1 MKRTDI
7 LVEVRNRELERLGTI
22 TGKYLHIEAMLRF
35 CNVGSWTLNL
45 PGGHPMIDA
54 LSTDG
59 SGIIVSL
66 HGDPLF
72 SGPTTKPKR
81 KRDRQNPDGTF
92 TFVGVTDE
100 ILLADAL
107 AYPDPTSS
115 DPTSQSTSNDV
126 RSGPIESLMHDFV
139 DVNIGPNAAT
149 TPIDR
154 RRGLREKITLG
165 LDEARGATVQKS
177 PRFQNLLTLEQEL
190 SLLSDS
196 TLGFR
201 MVQSGAA
208 IEFQTF
214 AVRDRTDVVR
224 LDIENGTITSEEVE
238 KTGPTITYAIVA
250 GQGEGTGRTIVPRTT
265 AAATAAEAA
274 WGRPIERF
282 IDQRNTDVV
291 SELEQSGDEAL
302 LEAGFTATAVK
313 VIPSDSQTMLYV
325 VDWRE
330 GDLITVV
337 VNGQETESTVT
348 AAALIVNS
356 KTVAVGAA
364 IGDVTGF
371 DKEAALT
378 QRVEDVE
385 KKVDKIERSEQ
396 PAPEWADLIGVPLEF
411 PPTAHTHL
419 WADTTDKP
427 STFPPT
433 AHTHDASDLDS
444 GEVPNLRLPGRLQ
457 SSSVAAVGDWN
468 DYIETG
474 FYTGGNLANRPGSD
488 DFYFVTVVNHYNVG
502 YVVQTATSFRDPVT
516 NVHETYIR
524 AMEGGVWH
532 AWQRVAYRGEPG
544 VPRTMALGTYTD
556 ANTVTV
562 NSGVTVGINFP
573 AGRFTVAPKLFIT
586 SGSSAALNFAVLSTS
601 TSGASVRIDN
611 WSNATRGPRD
621 FEWLAIQE

>member
-54 LSTDG
+54 LSADG

-66 HGDPLF
+66 HGEPLF

-115 DPTSQSTSNDV
+115 DPTSQAAANDV
-126 RSGPIESLMHDFV
+126 RSGPIETLMHEYV
-139 DVNIGPNAAT
+139 DANIGPSAAT

-190 SLLSDS
+190 SLLSDGA
-196 TLGFR
+196 LGFR

-250 GQGEGTGRTIVPRTT
+250 GQGEGTSRTIVPRTT
-265 AAATAAEAA
+265 AAATAAETA

-337 VNGQETESTVT
+337 VNGQETQSTVT

-364 IGDVTGF
+364 IGNVTGF

-378 QRVEDVE
+378 QRVDDVE
-385 KKVDKIERSEQ
+385 KRVDNIERSEQ

-411 PPTAHTHL
+411 PPAAHDHDDRYYTETEADAALSAGLNTRAPASHTHPVTDVSFL
-419 WADTTDKP
+419 QALDGNVLPAVWPDGVSTSQWAVDGSWPCNYGTCLTVKSNSEHRVSQTVTEKATGDTWIRSGDSTSWGAWRKLAYMDNTGVP
-427 STFPPT
+427 FAMAAGAYRSSSDVSSGGGVTIGITFP
-433 AHTHDASDLDS
+433 S
-444 GEVPNLRLPGRLQ
+444 
-457 SSSVAAVGDWN
+457 
-468 DYIETG
+468 
-474 FYTGGNLANRPGSD
+474 
-488 DFYFVTVVNHYNVG
+488 
-502 YVVQTATSFRDPVT
+502 
-516 NVHETYIR
+516 
-524 AMEGGVWH
+524 
-532 AWQRVAYRGEPG
+532 
-544 VPRTMALGTYTD
+544 
-556 ANTVTV
+556 
-562 NSGVTVGINFP
+562 
-573 AGRFTVAPKLFIT
+573 GRFTVPPRVLVTVGT
-586 SGSSAALNFAVLSTS
+586 SARLQAAVLVDSTT
-601 TSGASVRIDN
+601 TSGASVRLDN
-611 WSNATRGPRD
+611 FSGGTATDRD
-621 FEWLAIQE
+621 FDWLAIQMYSNTSIG